1 MDSLL
6 AAMPPAHKTLA
17 AWATDRLRAE
27 ILSGRLAPGRRLYE
41 QELASAM
48 HISRTPIRDALR
60 ALEREHL
67 VTISPNHETVV
78 TAHTAA
84 DVREIYQLRAVL
96 EGLAVRLA
104 IEAAPETVAGALFG
118 IVRRMTRALA
128 AGEYDAL
135 IDLDLDFHDAILDG
149 ARNGRL
155 VDTARRV
162 HDQVRRYLS
171 VPRLAPAPEEYR
183 LSLAEHTALAEAV
196 RDRQPDR
203 AEALMRAHIIDRGEY
218 IARVVVGHAPPA
230 EPVGSADAARHERY
244 P

>member
-1 MDSLL
+1 MDALL
-6 AAMPPAHKTLA
+6 AAMPPTHKTLA
-17 AWATDRLRAE
+17 AWATDRLREA

-48 HISRTPIRDALR
+48 QISRTPVRDALR

-67 VTISPNHETVV
+67 VTIAPNHETVV

-96 EGLAVRLA
+96 EGMAVRLA
-104 IEAAPETVAGALFG
+104 IEAAPEAVAGALFG
-118 IVRRMTRALA
+118 IVGRMAAALA

-135 IDLDLDFHDAILDG
+135 IDLDLDFHDAILAG

-155 VDTARRV
+155 VDAARRV

-171 VPRLAPAPEEYR
+171 VPRHAPEPEEYR
-183 LSLAEHTALAEAV
+183 LSLAEHTALAETV

-203 AEALMRAHIIDRGEY
+203 AEALMRAHISDRGEY
-218 IARVVVGHAPPA
+218 IARVVGGHASPPGA
-230 EPVGSADAARHERY
+230 VGPADAAQHQRY

>member
-1 MDSLL
+1 MDALL
-6 AAMPPAHKTLA
+6 AAMPPTHKTLA
-17 AWATDRLRAE
+17 AWATDRLREE

-48 HISRTPIRDALR
+48 HISRTPVRDALR

-67 VTISPNHETVV
+67 VTIAPNHETVV

-104 IEAAPETVAGALFG
+104 IEAAPEAVAGALCG
-118 IVRRMTRALA
+118 IVRRMATALA

-135 IDLDLDFHDAILDG
+135 IDLDLAFHGAILDG

-155 VDTARRV
+155 VDAARRV

-171 VPRLAPAPEEYR
+171 VPRRDPDPEEYR
-183 LSLAEHTALAEAV
+183 LSFAEHAALAAAV

-203 AEALMRAHIIDRGEY
+203 AETLMRAHIIDRGEY
-218 IARVVVGHAPPA
+218 IARVVGGQTAPQGAVGP
-230 EPVGSADAARHERY
+230 ADAARHQRY